1 MIPRIIATANNKG
14 DEIVPNPVKAT
25 VEIVDM
31 STFFIFDRVE
41 FQPADVLVNG
51 RPIDRG
57 DDGRWGGEVRE

>member
-1 MIPRIIATANNKG
+1 MPYVVGFRDNKG

-41 FQPADVLVNG
+41 FQPTDVLVNG
-51 RPIDRG
+51 RPIDRD

>member
-1 MIPRIIATANNKG
+1 M
-14 DEIVPNPVKAT
+14 PNTVKTT

-41 FQPADVLVNG
+41 FQPTDVLVNG

-57 DDGRWGGEVRE
+57 DGGRWGGEVRER

>member
-1 MIPRIIATANNKG
+1 M
-14 DEIVPNPVKAT
+14 PNPVKAT

-41 FQPADVLVNG
+41 FQPTDVLVNG